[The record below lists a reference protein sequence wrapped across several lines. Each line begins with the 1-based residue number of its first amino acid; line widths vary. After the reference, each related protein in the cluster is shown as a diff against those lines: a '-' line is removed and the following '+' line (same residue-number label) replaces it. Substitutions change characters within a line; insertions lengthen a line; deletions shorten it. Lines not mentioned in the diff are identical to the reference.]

1 MRTDSIFKEKPRKKI
16 YLWVVFF
23 VIGLMC
29 YFIFD
34 EYHKISNTPID
45 SWTTAVEADCGV
57 VLTGGQGRIQE
68 GMSLLHQ
75 KRIKK
80 LIISGVNPSSSLRE
94 IFPSLPFYGE
104 INEADII
111 LEKRSKTT
119 YGNAQQSAPIIEA
132 LDCRSVV
139 IITSKN
145 HMRRAAQV
153 FIAALPKEI
162 TTYHRSVFSYP
173 TDEST
178 MDFSQEVV
186 KSLFYRLWAY

>member
-1 MRTDSIFKEKPRKKI
+1 MKNIFIDRPKNKSYYI
-16 YLWVVFF
+16 WIVSFLV
-23 VIGLMC
+23 GLLA

-34 EYHKISNTPID
+34 EYHLIARTQVS
-45 SWTTAVEADCGV
+45 SWTDAASADCGV

-68 GMSLLHQ
+68 GMSLLQQ

-80 LIISGVNPSSSLRE
+80 LIITGVNPSSSLRE
-94 IFPSLPFYGE
+94 IFPALPFYGE
-104 INEADII
+104 IDEKDIV

-119 YGNAQQSAPIIEA
+119 YGNAQQSAPIVEA
-132 LDCRSVV
+132 LECKSVV

-145 HMRRAAQV
+145 HMRRATQV
-153 FIAALPKEI
+153 FVAVLPENIATFE
-162 TTYHRSVFSYP
+162 RSVFSYP

-178 MDFSQEVV
+178 ADFYVEVI